1 MKVTIIASG
10 SDGNCV
16 HIKSGG
22 IGILIDAGKWKRD
35 IEKRLIAAGIIPG
48 SDIQAI
54 FITHAHNDHI
64 RGLSLANKYT
74 IPVFATEGEWKGIS
88 GVDHFLRRELVT
100 IHSNYEMIELDG
112 LYVYPF
118 RTHHDALEPVGYAI
132 EDDIGN
138 RCCVVFDTGHI
149 DSDMLEMME
158 GNIYIVETNYDAD
171 MLENGPYADSLK
183 ARIMSEDRGHLSNDQ
198 TAAALSKLI
207 RGKGEHIYL
216 THLSSTNNMAV
227 LAEGVVKK
235 SLKEKGF
242 LAGTHYFLEVVT
254 Q

>member
-1 MKVTIIASG
+1 MNVTIIASG
-10 SDGNCV
+10 SGGNCV

-35 IEKRLIAAGIIPG
+35 IEKRLIDARIIPG
-48 SDIQAI
+48 ADIQAI

-74 IPVFATEGEWKGIS
+74 IPVFATQGEWQGIS
-88 GVDHFLRRELVT
+88 GVDPFLRNNLVT
-100 IHSNYEMIELDG
+100 LHGSYEPVVLVG
-112 LYVYPF
+112 LHVYPF
-118 RTHHDALEPVGYAI
+118 KTHHDALEPVGYAI

-149 DSDMLEMME
+149 DKDMLEMME
-158 GNIYIVETNYDAD
+158 GTIYIVETNYDAD

-183 ARIMSEDRGHLSNDQ
+183 ARILSDDRGHLSNDQ

-207 RGKGEHIYL
+207 CGTGEHIYL

-227 LAEGVVKK
+227 LAEGVVKRA
-235 SLKEKGF
+235 LKEKGF
-242 LAGTHYFLEVVT
+242 VAGIHYHLEVISE
-254 Q
+254 